1 MSQLPS
7 SASPSLQRFP
17 LMALA
22 LLALLAGLWGGL
34 LRIGWAWPAH
44 PPLVIA
50 HGPLMVCGFLGTLI
64 GVERAVALDRRWAWA
79 APALAALGTLALLAG
94 GIGWLGP
101 ILFSLSSAALT
112 LIFFVPRRPLHAYSA
127 TMALGAAT
135 WLAGNLLWLAGLPL
149 YQVTLWWAMFLVFT
163 IAGERLELSRVLRL
177 PRSATWLF
185 AAVVA
190 ALLIGLV
197 VSVVAYGPGVRLLG
211 LGMLLLAG
219 WLARYDIA
227 RRTVRMTG
235 LTRYIAAALLSG
247 YAWLA
252 VAGVLAL
259 VVGGVPAGPLYD
271 ATLHAVFVGFVLAM
285 IFGHAPIIFP
295 AVLRT
300 PLAYTPWFY
309 VPLALLNVSLL
320 LRIAADLS
328 GAFEARRVGG
338 LLNEVA
344 LLLFLGML
352 AWSALRG
359 RRTRPTTSAPR
370 PQPSQS

>member
-1 MSQLPS
+1 MAQNQS
-7 SASPSLQRFP
+7 SVPASPQRFP

-22 LLALLAGLWGGL
+22 LTALLAGLWGGL
-34 LRIGWAWPAH
+34 LRIGWAWPVH
-44 PPLVIA
+44 PPLVMG

-64 GVERAVALDRRWAWA
+64 GVERAVALDRPWPWA
-79 APALAALGTLALLAG
+79 APALAGLGTLVLLAG
-94 GIGWLGP
+94 GVGWLGP
-101 ILFSLSSAALT
+101 LLFSLGSAVLT

-135 WLAGNLLWLAGLPL
+135 WLVGNLLWLAGLPL
-149 YQVTLWWAMFLVFT
+149 WQVALWWAMFLVFT

-177 PRSATWLF
+177 PPLATRLF
-185 AAVVA
+185 VGVVA
-190 ALLIGLV
+190 VLLTGLA
-197 VSVVAYGPGVRLLG
+197 VSVVEYDLGVRLLG
-211 LGMLLLAG
+211 VGMMLLAG

-247 YAWLA
+247 YVWLA
-252 VAGVLAL
+252 VGGALAV
-259 VVGGVPAGPLYD
+259 VVGGMPAGPLYD
-271 ATLHAVFVGFVLAM
+271 ATLHAVFVGFVLSM

-295 AVLRT
+295 SVLRT
-300 PLAYTPWFY
+300 PLVYTPWFY
-309 VPLALLNVSLL
+309 APLVLLNASLL
-320 LRIAADLS
+320 LRIAADL
-328 GAFEARRVGG
+328 GGWFEARRVGG

-359 RRTRPTTSAPR
+359 RRTRLATGAPR

>member
-1 MSQLPS
+1 
-7 SASPSLQRFP
+7 
-17 LMALA
+17 
-22 LLALLAGLWGGL
+22 
-34 LRIGWAWPAH
+34 
-44 PPLVIA
+44 
-50 HGPLMVCGFLGTLI
+50 MVCGFLGTLI